1 MIKTGIFPGSFN
13 PIHVGHLALANYI
26 CEFEN
31 YDEIWFL
38 ITPQNPTK
46 TEEDLI
52 PQELRLEFVESS
64 IKGYNKFKTC
74 TIEWDL
80 PRPIY
85 TVNTLQKL
93 RRTYLDRSFELI
105 IGADNWK
112 TFHRWKDY
120 QMILKNFNVV
130 VYPRKTTDK
139 AFFNHPN
146 VRFCEAPMI
155 EVSSSFI
162 RKSLKE
168 NKDIRFFLPNGV
180 YERILSE
187 NILEKFFIEE
197 QEIESIETQS
207 TDLDITIDGLD

>member
-13 PIHVGHLALANYI
+13 PVHIGHLALANYI
-26 CEFEN
+26 AEFEN

-46 TEEDLI
+46 GEEALI
-52 PQELRLEFVESS
+52 PQEMRLELVETA
-64 IKGYNKFKTC
+64 IQGYEKFKTC
-74 TIEWDL
+74 TIEWNL

-93 RRTYLDRSFELI
+93 RMAYPDRMFELI

-120 QMILKNFNVV
+120 QIILKNFQVV
-130 VYPRKTTDK
+130 IYPRKGFDK
-139 AFFNHPN
+139 PTYSHSNI
-146 VRFCEAPMI
+146 RYCDAPMI
-155 EVSSSFI
+155 EISSSFI

-168 NKDIRFFLPNGV
+168 NKDIRFFLPSGA
-180 YERILSE
+180 YEKILSE
-187 NILEKFFIEE
+187 NILELFVDDSNDKLIDDVSIKIEDF
-197 QEIESIETQS
+197 S
-207 TDLDITIDGLD
+207 